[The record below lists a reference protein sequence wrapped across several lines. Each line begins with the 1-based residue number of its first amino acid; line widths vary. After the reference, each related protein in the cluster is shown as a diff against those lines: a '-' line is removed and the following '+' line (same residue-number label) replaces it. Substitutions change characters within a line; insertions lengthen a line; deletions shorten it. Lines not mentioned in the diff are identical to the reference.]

1 MLLGA
6 AVAAAAAIAALKYR
20 QNKRPVTT
28 SDHAL
33 KGALAKRMKRFEHLA
48 GVGKNAARPDRV
60 VEAEVE
66 EAGDYQGMQMV

>member
-6 AVAAAAAIAALKYR
+6 AVAAAGAIAALKYR
-20 QNKRPVTT
+20 QNKRTVST

-60 VEAEVE
+60 VEAEVD
-66 EAGDYQGMQMV
+66 EAADYQGMQMV